1 MNLQEFYK
9 NIPERS
15 CPKTEWIKMTA
26 KKLNVSQATVR
37 TWVYGK
43 NKPREQRLY
52 KELSY
57 ITGIPENELF
67 NDI

>member
-9 NIPERS
+9 NIPAQTS
-15 CPKTEWIKMTA
+15 PKTDWIHSVA
-26 KKLNVSQATVR
+26 KKLNVSEATVR

-52 KELSY
+52 KELSA

>member
-9 NIPERS
+9 SIPERTS
-15 CPKTEWIKMTA
+15 PKSDWIKTTA
-26 KKLNVSQATVR
+26 EKLGVSKATVR

-43 NKPREQRLY
+43 NQPRDSRILKQ
-52 KELSY
+52 LSE

-67 NDI
+67 N